1 MIFFSLSLDQD
12 SLCLGHSYFDLG
24 PLRPLRTTKKG
35 HHYHWPKKKEDQ
47 SKRAFTMKT
56 KKMKDHQRNEKL
68 FSRRS
73 QMLKGELKKF

>member
-47 SKRAFTMKT
+47 SKRAFTDHENQKDEGPTTKEMKNYFPYGH
-56 KKMKDHQRNEKL
+56 KC
-68 FSRRS
+68 
-73 QMLKGELKKF
+73 